1 MVEEGWERRQ
11 LPVLFFQI
19 FFFLLAVPCHAAATS
34 YAVSPVTRL
43 NVRHGIGQLQLQ
55 MAKAGH
61 FFGAR
66 AGLQLTCPAQAL
78 VRGTRRRWR
87 GSWQKK
93 APAASLTVI
102 SGCRAFAANKRNRPQ
117 YVMPRP
123 IRGGAQKKSAAAI
136 PSHWDFSDRV

>member
-1 MVEEGWERRQ
+1 MGA
-11 LPVLFFQI
+11 PAAASAFFPI
-19 FFFLLAVPCHAAATS
+19 FFFYSLSVPRSCFELCGITS
-34 YAVSPVTRL
+34 NARL
-43 NVRHGIGQLQLQ
+43 NVRLGIGQLQLQ
-55 MAKAGH
+55 MARAGH

-87 GSWQKK
+87 GNWHKK

-102 SGCRAFAANKRNRPQ
+102 SGCKAFAASKRNRPQ

-123 IRGGAQKKSAAAI
+123 IRGGAQKMSAAVL
-136 PSHWDFSDRV
+136 SRWSFSDRV